1 MQRLG
6 RSRLLALTSQLEG
19 GANVVTEAMAVDVP
33 IISTRISGSI
43 GLLGEDYP
51 GYFEVG
57 DTNGLSDLLHRAE
70 TDTRFYKTLQRRCQK
85 LAWLADPAE
94 ERRRWRE
101 LLSEF

>member
-1 MQRLG
+1 LG

-19 GANVVTEAMAVDVP
+19 GANVVTEAIAVDVP

-57 DTNGLSDLLHRAE
+57 DTSGLTDLLHRAE
-70 TDTRFYKTLQRRCQK
+70 TDKRFYKTLQRRCQK
-85 LAWLADPAE
+85 LAGLADPAE